1 VFDKSDQPKI
11 DNASEFTCSWCED
24 GILDDEEC
32 FAVGAKA
39 SAEMDLQALE
49 GKPVDFFLAR
59 RDRNVRG
66 IVVTNDSPAKREG
79 KDIVFVTC
87 SESCSEALKQAVD
100 REIALVD

>member
-1 VFDKSDQPKI
+1 MFDKSDKPKI
-11 DNASEFTCSWCED
+11 DNATEFTCSWCED

-59 RDRNVRG
+59 RDRNVRA

-100 REIALVD
+100 REIDLVD